1 MASMEKGSR
10 SAQQRAR
17 NAEARKVKL
26 AAVEAAKPVEER
38 LLHRRDL
45 ADPVTRQFSAPR
57 ETALTRI
64 QTWFEEFLGDEHVR
78 RCETTEEAAQYF
90 RPGARLRPM
99 GLPGAT
105 LVTATTADVTV
116 QPMDT
121 TNAVTPLQILDNLQ
135 RFSVVAF
142 FTG

>member
-1 MASMEKGSR
+1 MEKGSR

-17 NAEARKVKL
+17 NAEARKAKL

-45 ADPVTRQFSAPR
+45 ADPVIRQFSAPR

-64 QTWFEEFLGDEHVR
+64 QTWFEEFLVDEHVR

-90 RPGARLRPM
+90 RPGRKRKRKRKRPQVEIVVPRGAAMRKRMALCGKGGRL
-99 GLPGAT
+99 GGDITT
-105 LVTATTADVTV
+105 L
-116 QPMDT
+116 
-121 TNAVTPLQILDNLQ
+121 
-135 RFSVVAF
+135 
-142 FTG
+142 